1 MLSYSDKN
9 LCNVV
14 LEATDNNRQEKIIFN
29 AFLKLL
35 VQHCTEKSPM
45 KWCLRDSGQN
55 CTGKSPGS
63 VFWTTSGHSVY
74 MYIRSFKSQKKI
86 WRYPSFTM
94 EIGELAK

>member
-63 VFWTTSGHSVY
+63 VFWTTSGHS
-74 MYIRSFKSQKKI
+74 KSQKKI